1 MLSHLFI
8 DEIKAGINWCFI
20 SRNEH

>member
-1 MLSHLFI
+1 MPSHLFI